1 MELLNW
7 ITLALA
13 VVLWIMSQN
22 IGASVGMAS
31 SAPVEK
37 GSPQDILLDR
47 TETLGGIAAL
57 GAVVAFTCELI
68 PIPVVKT
75 AGTVIVVASM
85 LAVQILGH
93 RLEASARKSRPSK
106 EELAISTARFHER
119 LKSLGWT
126 AQTLPNGDIYWSRPQ
141 KQESEDVG
149 EPNHE

>member
-13 VVLWIMSQN
+13 VVLWIMAQN
-22 IGASVGMAS
+22 IGAGVGMAS

-47 TETLGGIAAL
+47 TETLGRIAAL
-57 GAVVAFTCELI
+57 GAVVAFICELI
-68 PIPVVKT
+68 PISVVKT
-75 AGTVIVVASM
+75 AGTVIAVVTF
-85 LAVQILGH
+85 LAVQILWH

-106 EELAISTARFHER
+106 EEQAISMARHHER

-141 KQESEDVG
+141 KQASEDVG
-149 EPNHE
+149 EPNRE

>member
-57 GAVVAFTCELI
+57 GAVVAFTCELN
-68 PIPVVKT
+68 PHPRCENC
-75 AGTVIVVASM
+75 GNGYRGGFQCLPFRFWGIVWPQ
-85 LAVQILGH
+85 LREKL
-93 RLEASARKSRPSK
+93 RPS
-106 EELAISTARFHER
+106 ER
-119 LKSLGWT
+119 RASGI
-126 AQTLPNGDIYWSRPQ
+126 D
-141 KQESEDVG
+141 
-149 EPNHE
+149 